1 MICIMLVGIRPLQEF
16 ADDHPS
22 LLTDPFGGRIP
33 HATDDGPPRWGH
45 PVLFR
50 TEVMAGN
57 HVTDGGVVALDLHL
71 DEVS

>member
-16 ADDHPS
+16 TDDHP
-22 LLTDPFGGRIP
+22 LPLTDRFEGRIP
-33 HATDDGPPRWGH
+33 HATDDGQPRWGH

-50 TEVMAGN
+50 TEVMAGD
-57 HVTDGGVVALDLHL
+57 HLTDGGVVELDLHL